1 MHDEVG
7 YNYRMSNIN
16 AAVGCAQLENI
27 SKILRSKRRNFLFY
41 KNFFIKEKNFFLLE
55 EPKKCKTNFWLIAL
69 ILKKPNLKLRNIILS
84 YFHGKGYEIR
94 PIWKPLHK
102 LPMFKK
108 SPKDN
113 LLCAEKIY
121 ESVINLPSS
130 PILNYSKK

>member
-1 MHDEVG
+1 
-7 YNYRMSNIN
+7 MSNIN

-27 SKILRSKRRNFLFY
+27 SKILRSKRKNFSYY
-41 KNFFIKEKNFFLLE
+41 KNFFMNEKNLSLLE
-55 EPKKCKTNFWLIAL
+55 EPNKCKTNFWLIAL

-84 YFHGKGYEIR
+84 HFYDKGYEIR

-108 SPKDN
+108 NPKDN

-121 ESVINLPSS
+121 KSVIVLPSS
-130 PILNYSKK
+130 PILNYSNK